1 MPSFVVNSLCL
12 NHTAPLQTGS
22 FSGISEVH
30 RVPGLLSGYVSTGI
44 KTPGFKG
51 WDRLALMSFLDIRP
65 HASQGGLN
73 VSTSCLLRTG
83 ITIIAVVTILCFSFE
98 FFFLHSFE
106 IALLLCITRAGLSL
120 AIQFVPTS
128 NSRSSWLTLPKWQDN
143 RPVHQASQA

>member
-1 MPSFVVNSLCL
+1 
-12 NHTAPLQTGS
+12 
-22 FSGISEVH
+22 
-30 RVPGLLSGYVSTGI
+30 
-44 KTPGFKG
+44 
-51 WDRLALMSFLDIRP
+51 MSFLDIRP

-128 NSRSSWLTLPKWQDN
+128 NSRSSWLTLPK
-143 RPVHQASQA
+143 